1 VTDTEKLY
9 NEIADSLDGCTKGK
23 MFGALCIKA
32 ANGKAGVMY
41 YKGDMVF
48 KLDDDAQAKTLELPG
63 THVFEPMA
71 GRKMNGWIMVPA
83 QHHKKWKELARQS
96 MELVGQLKK

>member
-1 VTDTEKLY
+1 MADNEKLY
-9 NEIADSLDGCTKGK
+9 NEIAESLEGCTKSK

-48 KLDDDAQAKTLELPG
+48 KLDDEGQAKTLKLSG
-63 THVFEPMA
+63 AHVFEPMA
-71 GRKMNGWIMVPA
+71 GRKMNGWIVVPA
-83 QHHKKWKELARQS
+83 AHSKKWEELAQRS
-96 MELVGQLKK
+96 MNIVSKLKK

>member
-1 VTDTEKLY
+1 VADTEKLY
-9 NEIADSLDGCTKGK
+9 NEIADSLDGCTKSK

-48 KLDDDAQAKTLELPG
+48 KLDDDGQAKILKLPG
-63 THVFEPMA
+63 AHVFEPMA
-71 GRKMNGWIMVPA
+71 GRKMNGWIVVPA
-83 QHHKKWKELARQS
+83 QHHKKWKELAQQS
-96 MELVGQLKK
+96 LELVSKLKK